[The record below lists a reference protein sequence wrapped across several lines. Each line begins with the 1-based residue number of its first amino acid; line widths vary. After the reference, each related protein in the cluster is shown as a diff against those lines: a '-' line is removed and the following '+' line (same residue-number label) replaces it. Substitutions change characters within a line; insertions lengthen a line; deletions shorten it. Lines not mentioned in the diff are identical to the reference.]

1 MYAFR
6 ENPPGSAG
14 PPRSRSRRRRATDD
28 ASTAASTTSRTQ
40 RTPVVMLPWLRA
52 QAINVNR
59 HAAALRPFRHDE
71 FGHSAAAPTEGHL
84 RAVNALITSLR
95 DDLLRLTQ
103 RVTGAAEAATGEPSG
118 ANLQQVVRL
127 KERAHDRVRE
137 IERVWDFYFELFGQR
152 Q

>member
-1 MYAFR
+1 MYDFR
-6 ENPPGSAG
+6 DNPPASTR
-14 PPRSRSRRRRATDD
+14 PPRPRSPLSHPTAGV
-28 ASTAASTTSRTQ
+28 STAAPATSSTQ

-95 DDLLRLTQ
+95 DDLLRMTQ
-103 RVTGAAEAATGEPSG
+103 RVTGA
-118 ANLQQVVRL
+118 
-127 KERAHDRVRE
+127 
-137 IERVWDFYFELFGQR
+137 
-152 Q
+152 